1 MKNNFLFIVLTL
13 FVTNSSIAQKTESE
27 WKVMIDS
34 YRSKVDILL
43 ERERPRNLDIVSFKK
58 AVGKGDILISETAK
72 QQIEENT
79 IPLIDYGREL
89 AVKNNLDI
97 TDKDELLY
105 IASFRPSTDLNVIY
119 TIDRNDYNQ
128 TAKGPSYQVEET
140 LKLTGAEIFDCA
152 LVAIGADAGYAL
164 LAGSGTSWSIAALR
178 TTFTNVAKRFLGPI
192 GVAWAVCSF
201 AACLYGAH

>member
-1 MKNNFLFIVLTL
+1 MKNKILFMVFTFL
-13 FVTNSSIAQKTESE
+13 VTHSLIAQKTESE
-27 WKVMIDS
+27 WKGMIDS

-43 ERERPRNLDIVSFKK
+43 EKERPRNLDIASFKK

-72 QQIEENT
+72 HQIEENT
-79 IPLIDYGREL
+79 IPLIDYDREL

-105 IASFRPSTDLNVIY
+105 IASFRPGTDLNEIY
-119 TIDRNDYNQ
+119 TIDQNDYNQ
-128 TAKGPSYQVEET
+128 TANGPSYQFKET
-140 LKLTGAEIFDCA
+140 TKLDGREIFDCA

-178 TTFTNVAKRFLGPI
+178 TTLTNVAKRFLGPI

-201 AACLYGAH
+201 AACLYGAY

>member
-34 YRSKVDILL
+34 YRSKMDILL

-105 IASFRPSTDLNVIY
+105 IASFRPSTDLNEIY
-119 TIDRNDYNQ
+119 TIDQNDYNR
-128 TAKGPSYQVEET
+128 TANGPSYQFEET
-140 LKLTGAEIFDCA
+140 TKLDGRAIFNCA
-152 LVAIGADAGYAL
+152 LAAIGVDAAYAL
-164 LAGSGTSWSIAALR
+164 SQGAGTSWSIAALR

-192 GVAWAVCSF
+192 GVAWAVGSF
-201 AACLYGAH
+201 AFCLYES